1 MDYSTSTFEF
11 SCDTEGLIFDLD
23 SLYAHFESL
32 TDSRKRRGLR
42 HPLPVILVAMTLGK
56 MAGEDKPKGI
66 AEWARLRADLFIHAF
81 DLKRKEMPHHN
92 TYRRILQDVI
102 ELSEFAKAVEKIL
115 SALPEVGTSVHLT
128 LDGKTVR
135 GTIASGKTKGLHLL
149 AVYIPGSG
157 ITLRQVA
164 VDGKTNEIPVG
175 VEVLNSLDLQGKIVT
190 GDALHTQR
198 QTSQQIVEAGGE
210 YLWVVKENQERLKR
224 DIELLFQPEVCAPGF
239 SPAPKDF
246 RQVQTINKGH
256 GRIEKRTLTLSSLL
270 AEETDWPFLA
280 QVFKLEREVTTLQST
295 PLRFEV
301 VYGVTSLTSKEA
313 NPAQVL
319 ELQRRQWA
327 IESEL
332 HYRRDVTLGEDACRC
347 KHYGMAQAMAILN
360 NLVLALLL
368 RGRQRNAA
376 HAQRYYNAHPDRALA
391 LISRSP
397 NRL

>member
-1 MDYSTSTFEF
+1 MDYSTLDFEF
-11 SCDTEGLIFDLD
+11 SCDADGVIFDVD
-23 SLYAHFESL
+23 SLYAHFEAL
-32 TDSRKRRGLR
+32 TDKRDRRGLR
-42 HPLPVILVAMTLGK
+42 YPLPVILVALTLGK
-56 MAGEDKPKGI
+56 MSGEDKPKGI
-66 AEWARLRADLFIHAF
+66 AEWARLRADLFIQAF
-81 DLKRKEMPHHN
+81 KLKRNKMPHHN
-92 TYRRILQDVI
+92 TYRRILQDGL
-102 ELSEFAKAVEKIL
+102 ELSEFAQSVDSFL
-115 SALPEVGTSVHLT
+115 SALPEVETSVHWT

-135 GTIASGKTKGLHLL
+135 GTIATGETKGLHLL

-175 VEVLNSLDLQGKIVT
+175 VEVLKSLDLQGKIVT

-210 YLWVVKENQERLKR
+210 YLWIVKENQERLKQ
-224 DIELLFQPEVCAPGF
+224 DIELLFQPEVCSPGF

-246 RQVQTINKGH
+246 RQTQTINKGH
-256 GRIEKRTLTLSSLL
+256 GRIEKRTLTVSSLL
-270 AEETDWPFLA
+270 ADETDWPYLS
-280 QVFKLEREVTTLQST
+280 QVFKLEREATRLQGKPIWS
-295 PLRFEV
+295 EV
-301 VYGVTSLTSKEA
+301 VYGVTSLTSEEA
-313 NPAQVL
+313 NPARIL

-332 HYRRDVTLGEDACRC
+332 HYRRDVTLGENACRC
-347 KHYGMAQAMAILN
+347 KHYGMAQTMAILN

-376 HAQRYYNAHPDRALA
+376 HAQRYYNAHPDRALD

>member
-42 HPLPVILVAMTLGK
+42 HPLPVILVAMMLGK

-92 TYRRILQDVI
+92 TYRRILQNVI
-102 ELSEFAKAVEKIL
+102 ELSEFARTVEKFL
-115 SALPEVGTSVHLT
+115 SSLPEVGTSVHLT
-128 LDGKTVR
+128 MDGKTVR
-135 GTIASGKTKGLHLL
+135 GTIATGETKGLHLL
-149 AVYIPGSG
+149 AIYIPGSG
-157 ITLRQVA
+157 ITLRQVE

-175 VEVLNSLDLQGKIVT
+175 VEVLKSLDLQGKIVT

-198 QTSQQIVEAGGE
+198 KTSQQIVEAGGE

-224 DIELLFQPEVCAPGF
+224 DIELLFQPEVCVSGF

-256 GRIEKRTLTLSSLL
+256 GRIERRTLTLSSLL

-280 QVFKLEREVTTLQST
+280 QVFKLEREVTTLQGNPIRS
-295 PLRFEV
+295 EV
-301 VYGVTSLTSKEA
+301 VYGVTSLTSDEA

-319 ELQRRQWA
+319 KLQRRQWA

-347 KHYGMAQAMAILN
+347 KHYGMAQVMAILN

-376 HAQRYYNAHPDRALA
+376 HVQRYYNAHPDRALH
-391 LISRSP
+391 LLSCSP
-397 NRL
+397 TRL

>member
-1 MDYSTSTFEF
+1 MHQRR
-11 SCDTEGLIFDLD
+11 
-23 SLYAHFESL
+23 LYAHFESL

-42 HPLPVILVAMTLGK
+42 HPLPVILVAMMLGK

-92 TYRRILQDVI
+92 TYRRILQNVI
-102 ELSEFAKAVEKIL
+102 ELSEFARTVEKFL
-115 SALPEVGTSVHLT
+115 SSLPEVGTSVHLT
-128 LDGKTVR
+128 MDGKTVR
-135 GTIASGKTKGLHLL
+135 GTIATGETKGLHLL
-149 AVYIPGSG
+149 AIYIPGSG
-157 ITLRQVA
+157 ITLRQVE

-175 VEVLNSLDLQGKIVT
+175 VEVLKSLDLQGKIVT

-198 QTSQQIVEAGGE
+198 KTSQQIVEAGGE

-224 DIELLFQPEVCAPGF
+224 DIELLFQPEVCVSGF

-313 NPAQVL
+313 NPARVL

-376 HAQRYYNAHPDRALA
+376 HAQRYYNAHPDRALV

>member
-1 MDYSTSTFEF
+1 MDYSTSAFEF

-23 SLYAHFESL
+23 SLYAHFATL
-32 TDSRKRRGLR
+32 TDKRDRRGLR

-66 AEWARLRADLFIHAF
+66 AEWARLRADLFIQAF
-81 DLKRKEMPHHN
+81 GLKHKEMPHHN
-92 TYRRILQDVI
+92 TYRRIFQNVI
-102 ELSEFAKAVEKIL
+102 EVSEFASAVEQFL
-115 SALPEVGTSVHLT
+115 SSLPEVGNSVHLAM
-128 LDGKTVR
+128 DGKTVR
-135 GTIASGKTKGLHLL
+135 GTIAAGKTTGLHLL

-157 ITLRQVA
+157 ITLRQVE

-175 VEVLNSLDLQGKIVT
+175 IEVLKSLDLQGKIVT

-198 QTSQQIVEAGGE
+198 QTSQQIVEAGGD
-210 YLWVVKENQERLKR
+210 YLWVVKENQERLKQA
-224 DIELLFQPEVCAPGF
+224 IELLFQPEVCVPGF
-239 SPAPKDF
+239 SPAPNDF
-246 RQVQTINKGH
+246 RQAQTVNKGH
-256 GRIEKRTLTLSSLL
+256 GRIEKRALTLSSLL

-280 QVFKLEREVTTLQST
+280 QVFKLEREATTLQGKPIWS
-295 PLRFEV
+295 EV
-301 VYGVTSLTSKEA
+301 VYGLTSLTTEEA
-313 NPAQVL
+313 NPARVL
-319 ELQRRQWA
+319 ELQRRHWA

-347 KHYGMAQAMAILN
+347 QHRGMAQAMAILN

-376 HAQRYYNAHPDRALA
+376 HAQRYYNAHPDRALD